1 MKTALTA
8 AAVLMTSVLVS
19 APEALAHPGHTH
31 GAEGAMHH
39 VAWLI
44 VPAVAAVAVGF
55 VAWRKAR

>member
-8 AAVLMTSVLVS
+8 AAVLMTSTS
-19 APEALAHPGHTH
+19 ALAHPGHTH